1 MAIACKC
8 GSTSLGD
15 TGTPN
20 CQPIEGVT
28 SRVIGVPLLQED
40 GTENKIELAT
50 YTGDQAEWD
59 LRLNAAEDAR
69 YYLTPALGNVTDVR
83 ADSTFQ
89 TNDSGKSIKL
99 RQGIRNATMLF
110 DKQGGVFQGKLE
122 EWACTDFG
130 IYIIDDKGNLI
141 GNISSDGLFL
151 EPIPVDQDTWDI
163 NLIKGVDGTSVQAV
177 MAQFEFD
184 RFTND
189 SDLRMI
195 EASETEISLL
205 KKTFRGLLDAN
216 IVVSNLTTLGF
227 TATVTLDYGSAG
239 TGLPVKGLVFG
250 DFLVDELSP
259 TTGNVPVNVA
269 TPTANGVYDVEFTS
283 ATTSGD
289 VLSVDI
295 VKNGLDVDAVTTIA
309 VP

>member
-1 MAIACKC
+1 MAIACIC
-8 GSTSLGD
+8 GTTSLGD

-28 SRVIGVPLLQED
+28 SRVIGVPQTQED
-40 GTENKIELAT
+40 GTLNRIELAT
-50 YTGDQAEWD
+50 YTGSQAEWD
-59 LRLNAAEDAR
+59 LRLNDVEDAR

-83 ADSTFQ
+83 ADSVFQ
-89 TNDSGKSIKL
+89 TNDSGKSLKL
-99 RQGIRNATMLF
+99 RQGIRSATMLF
-110 DKQGGVFQGKLE
+110 DKQSGVFQGKLE
-122 EWACTDFG
+122 EWACTEFG

-163 NLIKGVDGTSVQAV
+163 NLIKAVDGTSVQAV

-195 EASETEISLL
+195 EAKETEISLL

-216 IVVSNLTTLGF
+216 IVVSNLTINGF
-227 TATVTLDYGSAG
+227 TATVTLDYGSAI

-259 TTGNVPVNVA
+259 TPGNVPVNAAV
-269 TPTANGVYDVEFTS
+269 PTANGVYDVTFTS
-283 ATTSGD
+283 PVTIAD
-289 VLSVDI
+289 ELQFDI
-295 VKNGLDVDAVTTIA
+295 VKNGYDVDAVTQT
-309 VP
+309 VV